1 MDKEYGVNC
10 SDISLEKI
18 YNHLDVFALGHFVGW
33 AFKAVLIRHMGILW
47 AMSVMWEFTEVKG
60 ECGGVEELNLVTSHT
75 IKRIKCHSHN
85 LPRIKIRQ
93 FLLK

>member
-18 YNHLDVFALGHFVGW
+18 YSHLDVFALGHFVGW

-47 AMSVMWEFTEVKG
+47 AMSVMWEVTEV
-60 ECGGVEELNLVTSHT
+60 
-75 IKRIKCHSHN
+75 
-85 LPRIKIRQ
+85 
-93 FLLK
+93 LLKKKLKLFRLEICGFRKLFV

>member
-18 YNHLDVFALGHFVGW
+18 YSHLDVFALGHFVGW

-47 AMSVMWEFTEVKG
+47 AMSVMWEVTEVPI
-60 ECGGVEELNLVTSHT
+60 V
-75 IKRIKCHSHN
+75 
-85 LPRIKIRQ
+85 KII
-93 FLLK
+93 

>member
-18 YNHLDVFALGHFVGW
+18 YSHLDVFALGHFVGW

-47 AMSVMWEFTEVKG
+47 AMSVMWEVTEV
-60 ECGGVEELNLVTSHT
+60 
-75 IKRIKCHSHN
+75 
-85 LPRIKIRQ
+85 
-93 FLLK
+93 LLKLFENFSDWKSVVLENCLYNDGGRY

>member
-1 MDKEYGVNC
+1 MKSQIILSSNESVGSHKSILLNNILIPSSDFRIDMDKEYGVNC

-47 AMSVMWEFTEVKG
+47 AMSVMWEFTEVRG
-60 ECGGVEELNLVTSHT
+60 ECV
-75 IKRIKCHSHN
+75 
-85 LPRIKIRQ
+85 
-93 FLLK
+93 